1 MEPDDDVV
9 ADGREIADQSEGRVL
24 DAEDAVELEESDHG
38 DQKGQDKQR
47 ASAARDGE
55 DRNQDEHDTAQKPRD
70 EGLHLLFIL
79 IFL

>member
-47 ASAARDGE
+47 KPAARDGE
-55 DRNQDEHDTAQKPRD
+55 DRDQDEHDAAQKPRD